1 MAVAARM
8 KLPTAIVLGVD
19 TPIGLTVIR
28 ELGRRGVP
36 VHGIGRNSD
45 ALGRTSRYLSG
56 FSLRPEGPTLAQ
68 WLPERIFHTGARA
81 LFAIAEDDLVA
92 LAALPEEIEGCRI
105 LTPRK
110 PQLDLVLDKSRTL
123 ALAAGLGIDVPES
136 WQPLAGEDFAQYAET
151 LTYPVVAKWAD
162 PPAMARILADHGL
175 PLIKAEHAAS
185 PHALLALLDRYAAL
199 REWPIV
205 QPFCSGFGFAQML
218 HMAGGKPSL
227 MFQHKRIHEWPAE
240 GGFSTLCE
248 SVPLRRH
255 THQMEHS
262 AALLAAIGWEGPAM
276 VEYRHDPKT
285 GKYWLMEVNGRF
297 WGSLPLALHCG
308 AEFAWEQYRHRILG
322 ESGPARPRLTDRRA
336 RFLVPETRRLFT
348 VLFKAQ
354 SIPNFKPSRLAELTS
369 YLSGYFDPRLRHFIY
384 TADDPR
390 PFFQDLG
397 GIIHRTLRREKRPE
411 DL

>member
-255 THQMEHS
+255 THQMERS

-285 GKYWLMEVNGRF
+285 GK
-297 WGSLPLALHCG
+297 
-308 AEFAWEQYRHRILG
+308 
-322 ESGPARPRLTDRRA
+322 
-336 RFLVPETRRLFT
+336 
-348 VLFKAQ
+348 
-354 SIPNFKPSRLAELTS
+354 
-369 YLSGYFDPRLRHFIY
+369 
-384 TADDPR
+384 
-390 PFFQDLG
+390 
-397 GIIHRTLRREKRPE
+397 
-411 DL
+411 